1 MHASRL
7 MPAMVAG
14 VILSVFM
21 ITAADARVNAASQPT
36 PVPAVSQPIPTPI
49 ASATTTAPI
58 RTANEGQMPYDKFT
72 ENATSQ
78 SGLFTIWRKHGRVYL
93 QLAPTQLDHTYMI
106 APILA
111 SGLGE
116 ALFAGIE
123 FDPILIRFRRVGDNV
138 VLQAENPYGKAAS
151 GSPQERAVE
160 ISYPPSVLDSQPIV
174 AVDDA
179 GDAVIGAD
187 LFLSDLEDLSDAING
202 PPGFG
207 NPFVRYRLEPR
218 LSFFGPTKAFPNN
231 VDIESDLTFSSSTP
245 GPIDTVPD
253 ARSLFVRVS
262 YSIVDL
268 PNDGYMPR
276 LADDRVGYFVTARRQ
291 YDDPHGATS
300 FVRYIERWNIQKS
313 DPRARVSP
321 AKNPIIYFIAN
332 DVPFAYREP
341 IRRALLT
348 WNDAFAAFGIT
359 NAVQVRQQPDDPAWD
374 PDDVRYSVVRWVV
387 SPDAAFA
394 YGPSLANPLTGEI
407 FRSDIVI
414 DGNLAR
420 YGVSSFENF
429 VGPTKSASTSLAQ
442 SCTLNECDYGSG
454 EQQQYAWGALALS
467 LDGKFG
473 PSGTIPPWFTN
484 AFIQSI
490 VLHESGHNLGLR
502 HNFASDTIYSLAQL
516 HDSKFTATHGLT
528 GSVMDYT
535 PLNLSPRGQ
544 PQGAYFQTRLGPSDY
559 FSIRYGYQ
567 HIAARSPEGERQTL
581 DAIASG
587 ATAHDL
593 IYATDEDADWS
604 EGFATDPRVGTF
616 KLGSDP
622 LAFVDNQLTID
633 RHLFATLTS
642 RLPQTGRSY
651 EDVRTGMLVT
661 LNNWYRSA
669 TFATHYI
676 GGEYFTRNHRG
687 DPGAVAPIQ
696 PVARAD
702 ERRAFDLLAKDV
714 FADDAFAFPPALLQR
729 LGADR
734 FAHWQSDP
742 NASGRLDLPVDEF
755 AQAYQAIL
763 LRQMWQPTVLA
774 RLDGIQDVAST
785 RSSTMSL
792 ADLFDWTDEAV
803 WDDFGSVG
811 SRAVPEVHRALQHYY
826 AEMLIGM
833 MLHPER
839 GAPSDASALARHHLA
854 ELRDRLD
861 AALAGGVADETTQ
874 ANFEDIRTEVDQ
886 ALHATTLS
894 GQ

>member
-7 MPAMVAG
+7 MPAIIAG
-14 VILSVFM
+14 VIVSAGV
-21 ITAADARVNAASQPT
+21 IGAAAGAPAVAVPQPT
-36 PVPAVSQPIPTPI
+36 PTPTS
-49 ASATTTAPI
+49 SATAAPAPA
-58 RTANEGQMPYDKFT
+58 RPPNEGQMPYERFT
-72 ENATSQ
+72 DGATPQ
-78 SGLFTIWRKHGRVYL
+78 PGLFTVWRKHGRVFL

-123 FDPILIRFRRVGDNV
+123 FDPILISFRRVGDNV
-138 VLQAENPYGKAAS
+138 ILQAENPYGKASS
-151 GSPQERAVE
+151 GSPQERAVD

-174 AVDDA
+174 AIDQSS
-179 GDAVIGAD
+179 GDLVIGAD
-187 LFLSDLEDLSDAING
+187 LFLTDLEDLADAING
-202 PPGFG
+202 PPGAG
-207 NPFVRYRLEPR
+207 NPFVRYRLDPR

-231 VDIESDLTFSSSTP
+231 IDIESDLTYSASTP

-276 LADDRVGYFVTARRQ
+276 LADDRVGYFITARRE
-291 YDDPHGATS
+291 YDDPHGSTS

-313 DPRARVSP
+313 NPRARVSP
-321 AKNPIIYFIAN
+321 AKNPIVYYIAN

-348 WNDAFAAFGIT
+348 WNDAFAAIGIT
-359 NAVQVRQQPDDPAWD
+359 NAVQVRMQPDDPAWD

-387 SPDAAFA
+387 SPDSAFA

-407 FRSDIVI
+407 FRSDVVI

-420 YGVSSFENF
+420 YGVGSFENF
-429 VGPTKSASTSLAQ
+429 VAPTKGALPAPARP
-442 SCTLNECDYGSG
+442 CTLDECDYGSG

-467 LDGKFG
+467 LDGRFG
-473 PSGTIPPWFTN
+473 SSGAIPQRFTN
-484 AFIQSI
+484 AFIQSV

-516 HDSKFTATHGLT
+516 HDPKFTAAHGLV

-535 PLNLSPRGQ
+535 PLNLSPHGQ
-544 PQGAYFQTRLGPSDY
+544 AQGAYFQTRLGPADY
-559 FSIRYGYQ
+559 FSIKYGYQ
-567 HIAARSPEGERQTL
+567 HIAARSPEDERPAL
-581 DAIASG
+581 DRIAAG

-593 IYATDEDADWS
+593 IYATDEDADWE
-604 EGFATDPRVGTF
+604 EGFATDPRVGAF

-622 LAFVDNQLTID
+622 LAFVANQLTID
-633 RHLFATLTS
+633 RRLFATLTT
-642 RLPQTGRSY
+642 RLPKAGNSFQ
-651 EDVRTGMLVT
+651 DVRTGMLVT
-661 LNNWYRSA
+661 LNDWYRSA

-676 GGEYFTRNHRG
+676 GGEYFSRNHRG
-687 DPGAVAPIQ
+687 DPGAVAPVQ

-702 ERRAFDLLAKDV
+702 ERRAFDLLARNV
-714 FADDAFAFPPALLQR
+714 FADDAFAYPPALLQN

-755 AQAYQAIL
+755 AEAYQAIL

-774 RLDGIQDVAST
+774 RLDGIQAVAT
-785 RSSTMSL
+785 TPSSTMSL
-792 ADLFDWTDEAV
+792 ADLFDWTDRAV
-803 WDDFGSVG
+803 WDDFGSARTV
-811 SRAVPEVHRALQHYY
+811 AVPEVHRALQHYY
-826 AEMLIGM
+826 AEMLIGI

-839 GAPSDASALARHHLA
+839 GTPSDATALARHHLTT
-854 ELRDRLD
+854 LQDQLN
-861 AALAGGVADETTQ
+861 AALSNGVADETTQ
-874 ANFEDIRTEVDQ
+874 ANFEDIRTEVSQ